1 MIALYQNSDKTI
13 TYSLPGV
20 PTGQTITK
28 AIWMLKHQE
37 TDADADAIVTIEAEA
52 QGGSPGDLIDTG
64 ASGTGKA
71 RFLIS
76 KARMDGKAAAIYFIA
91 VKVVLANGSAYEVP
105 TSRESAILKAGA
117 IDQEA

>member
-13 TYSLPGV
+13 TYTLPGV

-28 AIWMLKHQE
+28 AILMIKRQE
-37 TDADADAIVTIEAEA
+37 TDIDADAIVTINATA
-52 QGGSPGDLIDTG
+52 PGGSPGDLIDTG

-71 RFLIS
+71 GFLIT
-76 KARMDGKAAAIYFIA
+76 KAAMDGQAAAIYFIA
-91 VKVVLANGSAYEVP
+91 VKVVLVNGSAYEVP
-105 TSRESAILKAGA
+105 TSRESAVLRAGA